1 MLKTTTMKLTTKKI
15 IAREFLAALLVMAIG
30 LTTFLGIYAYNAIKE
45 KKISRLTSENNI
57 ASKQVDSLSYDYN
70 KKADKQN
77 WFFKKWSSTFD
88 LSDDTQYN
96 TLEKV
101 WKRIDYLAQR
111 DSISYR
117 WKYIWNKDLVTFHKE
132 IGFQNP
138 EEFKAFIDDNRI
150 SEKDKS
156 DFTLSNEK
164 KAIITDLDNQ
174 IKETQKSKLSYDE
187 QLDFTTTTIFLLCLF
202 IFGFRYLYYG
212 VKWSIRILKEKA

>member
-15 IAREFLAALLVMAIG
+15 IAREFLAALLVLAIG
-30 LTTFLGIYAYNAIKE
+30 LTTFLGIYAYNSIKE
-45 KKISRLTSENNI
+45 KKISRLTSEINI
-57 ASKQVDSLSYDYN
+57 ASKQVDSLSYSYN
-70 KKADKQN
+70 KKTDKQN

-88 LSDDTQYN
+88 LSEDTLYN

-101 WKRIDYLAQR
+101 WKRIDYLAQQ

-117 WKYIWNKDLVTFHKE
+117 WKNIWHKDLVTFHKE

-156 DFTLSNEK
+156 DFTKSIEK
-164 KAIITDLDNQ
+164 KAIVTELDNQ
-174 IKETQKSKLSYDE
+174 IKETQKSKLSNDE
-187 QLDFTTTTIFLLCLF
+187 QLDFTTTTILLVCLF

>member
-1 MLKTTTMKLTTKKI
+1 MKLTTKKI
-15 IAREFLAALLVMAIG
+15 IAREFLALLVVIVIG
-30 LTTFLGIYAYNAIKE
+30 LTTFLGVYAYNAVKE
-45 KKISRLTSENNI
+45 KKISRLTSEINI
-57 ASKQVDSLSYDYN
+57 TTKQVDSLSYAYN
-70 KKADKQN
+70 KKTDKQN

-101 WKRIDYLAQR
+101 WKRIDYLAEQ
-111 DSISYR
+111 DSISYK
-117 WKYIWNKDLVTFHKE
+117 WKNIWHKDLVTFHKE

-156 DFTLSNEK
+156 DFTVANEK
-164 KAIITDLDNQ
+164 KAIITDIDSEM
-174 IKETQKSKLSYDE
+174 KETQKSKLSYDE
-187 QLDFTTTTIFLLCLF
+187 QLDFTTATLLLLCLF

-212 VKWSIRILKEKA
+212 VRWSLRILNEKA